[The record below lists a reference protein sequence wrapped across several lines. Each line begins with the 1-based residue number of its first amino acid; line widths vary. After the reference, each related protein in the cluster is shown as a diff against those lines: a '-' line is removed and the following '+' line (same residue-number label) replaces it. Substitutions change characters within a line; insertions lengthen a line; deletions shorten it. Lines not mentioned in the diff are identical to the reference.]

1 MSKNTSPLTLR
12 VTYVDGSFTDYLV
25 ENKSDMAFLIGS
37 ITRAINEHK
46 AVKVCEKIIM
56 NANNILFFEEL

>member
-1 MSKNTSPLTLR
+1 MSKNTNQLTLR

-25 ENKSDMAFLIGS
+25 ENKSDMAFLVGS

>member
-12 VTYVDGSFTDYLV
+12 VTFVDGNFTDYIV

-37 ITRAINEHK
+37 ITRAINDHK
-46 AVKVCEKIIM
+46 AVKICDNIVI
-56 NANNILFFEEL
+56 NANNILFVEEL

>member
-1 MSKNTSPLTLR
+1 MSKNTNQLTLR

-25 ENKSDMAFLIGS
+25 ENKSDMAFLVGS
-37 ITRAINEHK
+37 ITRAINDHK

-56 NANNILFFEEL
+56 NANNILFVEEL

>member
-1 MSKNTSPLTLR
+1 MAKNTNQLTLR

>member
-12 VTYVDGSFTDYLV
+12 VTYVDGSFTDYIV
-25 ENKSDMAFLIGS
+25 ENKSDMAFLVGS

>member
-1 MSKNTSPLTLR
+1 MAKNTNQLTLR

-37 ITRAINEHK
+37 ITRAINDHK

>member
-1 MSKNTSPLTLR
+1 MSKNTNRLTLR

-25 ENKSDMAFLIGS
+25 ENKSDMAFLVGS
-37 ITRAINEHK
+37 ITRAINDHK

>member
-12 VTYVDGSFTDYLV
+12 VTYVDGSFTDYIV
-25 ENKSDMAFLIGS
+25 DNKSDMAFLIGS
-37 ITRAINEHK
+37 ITRAINDHK

>member
-25 ENKSDMAFLIGS
+25 ENKSDMAFLVGP

>member
-1 MSKNTSPLTLR
+1 MSKNTNQLILR

-25 ENKSDMAFLIGS
+25 ENKSDMAFLVGS
-37 ITRAINEHK
+37 ITRAINDHK

>member
-25 ENKSDMAFLIGS
+25 DNKSDMAFLIGS
-37 ITRAINEHK
+37 ITRAINDHK

>member
-1 MSKNTSPLTLR
+1 MAKNTNQLTLR

-25 ENKSDMAFLIGS
+25 ENKSDMAFLVGS
-37 ITRAINEHK
+37 ITRAINDHK

>member
-1 MSKNTSPLTLR
+1 MSKNTNQLTLR

-25 ENKSDMAFLIGS
+25 ENKSDMAFLVGS
-37 ITRAINEHK
+37 ITRAINDHK

>member
-1 MSKNTSPLTLR
+1 MSKNTNQLTLR

-25 ENKSDMAFLIGS
+25 DNKSDMAFLVGS
-37 ITRAINEHK
+37 ITRAINDHK

>member
-1 MSKNTSPLTLR
+1 MAKNTNQLTLR

-25 ENKSDMAFLIGS
+25 DNKSDMAFLVGS

>member
-1 MSKNTSPLTLR
+1 MSKNTNQLTLR

-37 ITRAINEHK
+37 ITRAINDHK

>member
-1 MSKNTSPLTLR
+1 MSKNTNQLTLR

-37 ITRAINEHK
+37 ITRAINDHK

-56 NANNILFFEEL
+56 NANNILFVEEL

>member
-25 ENKSDMAFLIGS
+25 ENKSDMAFLVGS

>member
-1 MSKNTSPLTLR
+1 MSKNASPLTLR
-12 VTYVDGSFTDYLV
+12 VTFVDGSFTDYLV
-25 ENKSDMAFLIGS
+25 DNKSDMAFLVGS
-37 ITRAINEHK
+37 ITRAINDHK

>member
-1 MSKNTSPLTLR
+1 MSKNTNQLTLR

-25 ENKSDMAFLIGS
+25 ENKSDMAFLVGS
-37 ITRAINEHK
+37 ITREINEHK

>member
-25 ENKSDMAFLIGS
+25 ENKSDMAFLVGS
-37 ITRAINEHK
+37 ITRAINDHK